1 VASGRFVAFL
11 LVGPLLSLRL
21 LAYASPPDPS
31 TPGGFWDDGD
41 YDNVVML
48 ITSASSTNESA
59 PLDALEPRWEPVQV
73 LVAADDQLVPGP
85 AIPPR
90 QPRGPPL
97 A

>member
-1 VASGRFVAFL
+1 M
-11 LVGPLLSLRL
+11 GPLLSLRL
-21 LAYASPPDPS
+21 LAFASPPDPS

-48 ITSASSTNESA
+48 ITSASSTSESA
-59 PLDALEPRWEPVQV
+59 PLDALRPHWAPVWIAV
-73 LVAADDQLVPGP
+73 PADDRLVSHP
-85 AIPPR
+85 AIPPH